1 MRTLTSLMGREIVTD
16 KGRRLGDCHDLRA
29 ELTSSSLRVTAL
41 VVGTR
46 GWLEHYGIGAQAS
59 ASPERVKDKDTVP
72 WSAVLRIEGNCIV
85 VRDDAA
91 PDPEV
96 T

>member
-1 MRTLTSLMGREIVTD
+1 LRKLSSFIGRDIVTET
-16 KGRRLGDCHDLRA
+16 GRHVGHCHDLRG

-46 GWLEHYGIGAQAS
+46 GWLEHFGIGAQAS
-59 ASPERVKDKDTVP
+59 ASPQRVKDKDTVP
-72 WSAVLRIEGNCIV
+72 WDAVLRIEGTRII

-91 PDPEV
+91 PP
-96 T
+96 